1 MLIFFLKYLQQTLLE
16 SQENDF
22 RKLIGFEVLL
32 IHFRKICIWGKKKT
46 LDEGCIWQ
54 YEYLVCF

>member
-1 MLIFFLKYLQQTLLE
+1 MLIFFKKYLQQTLLE

-32 IHFRKICIWGKKKT
+32 IHFRKICIWEKKKT
-46 LDEGCIWQ
+46 WMKGVSGNMSI
-54 YEYLVCF
+54 